1 MLDTQ
6 AGSQLPKKCW
16 DPMFEPMEEP
26 RVFGLPA
33 GVDFPQRLVDG
44 LLHRFAGQ
52 PPEALARVELL
63 VNTQR
68 MARRLRTMFE
78 DGPALLLPRI
88 RLITDL
94 QTLAPSIIIPQGVPT
109 LRRRLELIGLISAL
123 LEKSPDLASRASLYD
138 LADSLAALIDE
149 MQGEGVTPDKI
160 AQLDVT
166 DQSGHWERAKI
177 FLGIV
182 QNYLSLTEA
191 KPDKEAQ
198 QRARVQAIAVLWAQ
212 QPPTHP
218 IIVAGST
225 GSRGTTMLL
234 MQAVARL
241 PQGALVLPGFD
252 FDLPTEVWAA
262 LDDPMISED
271 HPQYRFYHLMKDL
284 GSTPNAVKNW
294 HECEAPSP
302 ARNQLVSL
310 SLRPAPVTDAWRIE
324 GPRLD
329 GLEDATKDMTLLL
342 AETPRAEA
350 LAIALRL
357 RKAAEDGQTAALIT
371 PDRMLGRRV
380 TAALTRWDILP
391 DDSAGTPLHLSPPGR
406 FLRHAAA
413 LLSRKLDAE
422 ALLTLLKHPLT
433 HSGQDRNLHRLHT
446 QRCELAIRRHGL
458 PYPEADAFIDL
469 CETAVPNDDAMQRW
483 AAWAASAIMGQQDHD
498 VRPLEYWV
506 QTHLSVAEHLASG
519 PSGEE
524 THELWQQKAGMEAR
538 IVMQNLTDQAE
549 HGTALTAADY
559 GDLVGALLAAGEVRD
574 RDAPH
579 PDIMIWGTLEARV
592 QGADLVILGGLNDGT
607 WPEAPAPDPW
617 LNRKMRNDAGL
628 LLPERRV
635 GLAAHDYQQAV
646 CAREVW
652 ITRAIRSEDAETV
665 PSRWVNRL
673 GNLMGG
679 LPKQGGVAAWNAM
692 IERGN
697 YWLGQAQA
705 LEAVDRAPSAPRPSP
720 RPPLAAR
727 PRSLSVTQ
735 IKTLIRDPY
744 AIYARHSLRLRALR
758 PLVQSPDAPLRG
770 TVMHAVMEEFVK
782 SVMLHPENLTRAH
795 LLDIAQNVLSELV
808 PWPAA
813 RTIWLAKLAR
823 VADWF
828 IEAEAVRLANGT
840 PVAFEKDAR
849 GTLTLPDLGFTISGV
864 ADRIDKNQSGEVQI
878 YDYKT
883 GKPPTD
889 KQQKH
894 FDKQLLIETAMVE
907 EGAFSKIGAAPVSR
921 ATFIGL
927 GNPPIEVDAPIEEE
941 PPHVVLDNLRK
952 LLAAY
957 LDLDQGFTARRMM
970 ERDGFSGDYDHLARY
985 GEWDGSDPAT
995 PEDLT

>member
-1 MLDTQ
+1 
-6 AGSQLPKKCW
+6 
-16 DPMFEPMEEP
+16 MFEPQTDP
-26 RVFGLPA
+26 RVFGLPCGA
-33 GVDFPQRLVDG
+33 DFPQMLVAG
-44 LLHRFAGQ
+44 LLARSKGQ
-52 PPEALARVELL
+52 PPEALARVDLL
-63 VNTQR
+63 VNTRR
-68 MARRLRTMFE
+68 MARRLRHLFE
-78 DGPALLLPRI
+78 NGPALLLPRI

-94 QTLAPSIIIPQGVPT
+94 DMLAPGIPMPHGVPA

-123 LEKSPDLASRASLYD
+123 LEKSPDLASRASLFD

-149 MQGEGVTPDKI
+149 MQGEGVSPDDI
-160 AQLDVT
+160 ANLDVT
-166 DQSGHWERAKI
+166 DQSGHWERAKV

-182 QNYLSLTEA
+182 QNYLSLTESL
-191 KPDKEAQ
+191 PDKEAR
-198 QRARVQAIAVLWAQ
+198 QRARVSAIAALWAENAPQ
-212 QPPTHP
+212 NPV
-218 IIVAGST
+218 IIAGST

-234 MQAVARL
+234 MQAVAQL

-252 FDLPTEVWAA
+252 FDLPPEVWAA

-271 HPQYRFYHLMKDL
+271 HPQFRFYHLMKTL
-284 GSTPNAVKNW
+284 QSTPNAVESW
-294 HECEAPSP
+294 HGSDAPAP
-302 ARNQLVSL
+302 NRNKLISL

-324 GPRLD
+324 GPHLID
-329 GLEDATKDMTLLL
+329 LQSATKDMTLVL
-342 AETPRAEA
+342 ADTPRAEA

-357 RKAAEDGQTAALIT
+357 RQAAENGQTAALIT

-406 FLRHAAA
+406 FLRHVAA
-413 LLSRKLDAE
+413 LLAHRLDAE
-422 ALLTLLKHPLT
+422 GLLTLLKHPLS
-433 HSGQDRNLHRLHT
+433 HSGLDRNLHRLYT
-446 QRCELAIRRHGL
+446 QRSELAIRRHGL
-458 PYPEADAFIDL
+458 PYPEAATFSAL
-469 CETAVPNDDAMQRW
+469 CEKAVPDDTDMHAW
-483 AAWAASAIMGQQDHD
+483 AAWVGTSITGHLDGGTHT
-498 VRPLEYWV
+498 LEYWV
-506 QTHLSVAEHLASG
+506 TRHLDLAEKIAAG
-519 PSGEE
+519 PSGGEG
-524 THELWQQKAGMEAR
+524 HELWQQKAGMEAR
-538 IVMQNLTDQAE
+538 RVMQELQGEAG
-549 HGTALTAADY
+549 HGTTLTASDY
-559 GDLVGALLAAGEVRD
+559 TDLVGALLSAGEVRD

-592 QGADLVILGGLNDGT
+592 QGADLVILGGMNDGV
-607 WPEAPAPDPW
+607 WPEAPPPDPW

-635 GLAAHDYQQAV
+635 GLSAHDYQQAV

-679 LPKQGGVAAWNAM
+679 LPRQGGVDAWRDMGA
-692 IERGN
+692 RGA
-697 YWLGQAQA
+697 YWLAQARA
-705 LEAVDRAPSAPRPSP
+705 LEAVDPAPCAPRPSP

-727 PRSLSVTQ
+727 PLSLSVTEV
-735 IKTLIRDPY
+735 KTLIRDPY

-770 TVMHAVMEEFVK
+770 IVVHAVMERFVK
-782 SVMLHPENLTRAH
+782 SVMADEANLTREH
-795 LLDIAQNVLSELV
+795 LMETAQSALEALV

-813 RTIWLAKLAR
+813 RTIWLAR
-823 VADWF
+823 MGRIADWF
-828 IEAEAVRLANGT
+828 IEAERARMAHAA
-840 PVAFEKDAR
+840 PVAFEDEAC
-849 GTLTLPDLGFTISGV
+849 GVLELSDLAFTLRGV
-864 ADRIDKNQSGEVQI
+864 ADRIDRNMAGEVQI

-894 FDKQLLIETAMVE
+894 FDKQLLIEAAMVE
-907 EGAFSKIGAAPVSR
+907 EGAFKKIGAAPVSR

-927 GNPPIEVDAPIEEE
+927 GNAPVEVDAPLEEE
-941 PPHVVLDNLRK
+941 PPQAVLENLRT
-952 LLAAY
+952 LITAY
-957 LDLDQGFTARRMM
+957 LDPNQGFTSRRMP
-970 ERDGFSGDYDHLARY
+970 EKEIYEGEYDHLARF

>member
-1 MLDTQ
+1 MFKPQDT
-6 AGSQLPKKCW
+6 
-16 DPMFEPMEEP
+16 P
-26 RVFGLPA
+26 RVFGLPT
-33 GVDFPQRLVDG
+33 GVDFPQLLVAG
-44 LLHRFAGQ
+44 LLDRFKGQ
-52 PPEALARVELL
+52 PPEALARVELI

-68 MARRLRTMFE
+68 MARRLRSIFE
-78 DGPALLLPRI
+78 DGRAMLLPRI

-94 QTLAPSIIIPQGVPT
+94 ETLAPSVIIPEGVPA

-160 AQLDVT
+160 AELDVT
-166 DQSGHWERAKI
+166 DQSGHWERAKV

-191 KPDKEAQ
+191 MPDKEAR
-198 QRARVQAIAVLWAQ
+198 QRARVAAIATLWAEK
-212 QPPTHP
+212 PPQHP
-218 IIVAGST
+218 IIIAGST
-225 GSRGTTMLL
+225 GSRGTTMML

-252 FDLPTEVWAA
+252 FDLPPEVWAT

-271 HPQYRFYHLMKDL
+271 HPQFRFYHLMSNL
-284 GSTPNAVKNW
+284 GSTPNAVECWYKN
-294 HECEAPSP
+294 ATPY
-302 ARNQLVSL
+302 AQDRNKLISL

-324 GPRLD
+324 GPRLENLD
-329 GLEDATKDMTLLL
+329 EATRDMTLLL

-350 LAIALRL
+350 LAIAMRL
-357 RKAAEDGQTAALIT
+357 RQAAQDGQTAALIT

-380 TAALTRWDILP
+380 TAALDRWNILP

-406 FLRHAAA
+406 FLRHVAA
-413 LLSRKLDAE
+413 LLSRRLDAE

-433 HSGQDRNLHRLHT
+433 HSGDGRNMHRLYT

-458 PYPEADAFIDL
+458 PYPEPEAFIAL
-469 CETAVPNDDAMQRW
+469 CEKAVPDDEGMQRW
-483 AAWAASAIMGQQDHD
+483 SEWVAKATMGHLDYATHPLGHWTALHIQLAEALAA
-498 VRPLEYWV
+498 
-506 QTHLSVAEHLASG
+506 G
-519 PSGEE
+519 PTTSEA
-524 THELWQQKAGMEAR
+524 HELWQQKAGIEAR
-538 IVMQNLTDQAE
+538 RIMQELEDEAG
-549 HGTALTAADY
+549 HGTDLNAADY
-559 GDLVGALLAAGEVRD
+559 ADLAGALLAAGEVRD
-574 RDAPH
+574 RDAPY

-607 WPEAPAPDPW
+607 WPATPPPDPW
-617 LNRKMRNDAGL
+617 LNRKMRHDAGL

-646 CAREVW
+646 SAREVW
-652 ITRAIRSEDAETV
+652 ITRSIRSEDAETV

-679 LPKQGGVAAWNAM
+679 LPNQGGVEAWKAM
-692 IERGN
+692 IARGDH
-697 YWLGQAQA
+697 WLGQARA
-705 LEAVDRAPSAPRPSP
+705 LETVEPVPSAPRPSP

-727 PRSLSVTQ
+727 PRSLSVTE

-744 AIYARHSLRLRALR
+744 AIYARHSLRLRALY

-770 TVMHAVMEEFVK
+770 IVVHAVMEDFVK
-782 SVMLHPENLTRAH
+782 SVMENPALLSRAH
-795 LLDIAQNVLSELV
+795 LLDIAGQQLEELV

-813 RTIWLAKLAR
+813 RTIWLARLAR

-828 IEAEAVRLANGT
+828 IEGEQARLT
-840 PVAFEKDAR
+840 QSKPVAFEDDAR
-849 GTLTLPDLGFTISGV
+849 GLLELPDLGFTLRGV
-864 ADRIDKNQSGEVQI
+864 ADRIDRNLSGEIQI

-883 GKPPTD
+883 GNPPTD
-889 KQQKH
+889 KQQKN
-894 FDKQLLIETAMVE
+894 FDKQLLIEAAMVE
-907 EGAFSKIGAAPVSR
+907 EGAFKKIGAAPVSR

-927 GNPPIEVDAPIEEE
+927 GNKPVEIDAPLEEE
-941 PPHVVLDNLRK
+941 PPQVVLENLRT
-952 LLAAY
+952 LIAAY
-957 LDLDQGFTARRMM
+957 LDPAQGFTSRRVM
-970 ERDGFSGDYDHLARY
+970 EKEIFAGEFDHLARF
-985 GEWDGSDPAT
+985 GEWNSSDAAQ

>member
-1 MLDTQ
+1 
-6 AGSQLPKKCW
+6 
-16 DPMFEPMEEP
+16 MFEPQETP
-26 RVFGLPA
+26 RVFGLPS
-33 GVDFPQRLVDG
+33 GVDFPQALVDG
-44 LLHRFAGQ
+44 LLERFKGQ

-68 MARRLRTMFE
+68 MARRLRAMFE
-78 DGPALLLPRI
+78 AGPARLLPRI
-88 RLITDL
+88 RLLTDL
-94 QTLAPSIIIPQGVPT
+94 QTLAPSVVIPQGVPG

-138 LADSLAALIDE
+138 LADSLAGLIDE
-149 MQGEGVTPDKI
+149 MQGEGVTPDAI
-160 AQLDVT
+160 SELDVT
-166 DQSGHWERAKI
+166 DQSGHWERAKV

-182 QNYLSLTEA
+182 QSYLDLTEA
-191 KPDKEAQ
+191 KPDNEAR
-198 QRARVQAIAVLWAQ
+198 QRARVMGIAALWAEN
-212 QPPTHP
+212 PPAHP
-218 IIVAGST
+218 IIIAGST

-234 MQAVARL
+234 MQAVAKL

-252 FDLPTEVWAA
+252 FDLPRPVWAA
-262 LDDPMISED
+262 LDDPLISED
-271 HPQYRFYHLMKDL
+271 HPQYRFYHLMKGL
-284 GSTPNAVKNW
+284 GESPNTVKPWHDTPP
-294 HECEAPSP
+294 PS
-302 ARNQLVSL
+302 ALRNQLVSL

-324 GPRLD
+324 GPKLTN
-329 GLEDATKDMTLLL
+329 LEEATKDMTLVL

-380 TAALTRWDILP
+380 TSALSRWDILP
-391 DDSAGTPLHLSPPGR
+391 DDSAGTPLQLSPPGR
-406 FLRHAAA
+406 FLRHIAA
-413 LLSRKLDAE
+413 LLSRRLDAE
-422 ALLTLLKHPLT
+422 GLLTLLKHPLT
-433 HSGQDRNLHRLHT
+433 HSGDDRNLHQLYT

-458 PYPEADAFIDL
+458 PYPEPEAFKAICEKAAPDDEGMQHWAD
-469 CETAVPNDDAMQRW
+469 W
-483 AAWAASAIMGQQDHD
+483 AAEALMGHQDHQTYPLSHWVDLHLKIAND
-498 VRPLEYWV
+498 VAAG
-506 QTHLSVAEHLASG
+506 TSG
-519 PSGEE
+519 NTE
-524 THELWQQKAGMEAR
+524 HELWQQKAGMEAR
-538 IVMQNLTDQAE
+538 RVMQELEAEAGYGTD
-549 HGTALTAADY
+549 LTAADY
-559 GDLVGALLAAGEVRD
+559 VDLVGALLAAGEVRD

-607 WPEAPAPDPW
+607 WPEAPPPDPW

-646 CAREVW
+646 CAKEVW
-652 ITRAIRSEDAETV
+652 ITRSIRSEDAETV

-679 LPKQGGVAAWNAM
+679 LPNQGGVTAWKAM
-692 IERGN
+692 IKNGD
-697 YWLGQAQA
+697 YWLDQARA
-705 LEAVDRAPSAPRPSP
+705 LEAVERTPNAPRPSP

-744 AIYARHSLRLRALR
+744 AIYARHSLRLRPLN

-770 TVMHAVMEEFVK
+770 TVTHAVMEQFVK
-782 SVMLHPENLTRAH
+782 SVIANPDNLSRAH
-795 LLDIAQNVLSELV
+795 LLNVAQEVLQELV

-828 IEAEAVRLANGT
+828 ILAEAERLAVAN
-840 PVAFEKDAR
+840 PIAFENEAR
-849 GTLTLPDLGFTISGV
+849 GTLDLADIGFSITGV
-864 ADRIDKNQSGEVQI
+864 ADRVDRNENGEVQI

-883 GKPPTD
+883 GNPPTE
-889 KQQKH
+889 KQQQL
-894 FDKQLLIETAMVE
+894 FDKQLLIEAAMIE
-907 EGAFSKIGAAPVSR
+907 QGAFKNVGTAPVSK

-927 GNPPIEVDAPIEEE
+927 GNPPKEIDAPLSEE
-941 PPHVVLDNLRK
+941 PPHVILANLRK
-952 LLAAY
+952 LLTAY
-957 LDLDQGFTARRMM
+957 LEPDQGFTSRRIV
-970 ERDGFSGDYDHLARY
+970 EKIKFDGDYDHLARY
-985 GEWDGSDPAT
+985 GEWDDSDPTT

>member
-1 MLDTQ
+1 MF
-6 AGSQLPKKCW
+6 
-16 DPMFEPMEEP
+16 DPQDSP

-33 GVDFPQRLVDG
+33 GVDFPQMLVEG
-44 LLHRFAGQ
+44 LLHRFQGK

-78 DGPALLLPRI
+78 DGPAMLLPRI

-94 QTLAPSIIIPQGVPT
+94 ETLAPSVVIPQGVPA
-109 LRRRLELIGLISAL
+109 LRRRLELIKLILAL
-123 LEKSPDLASRASLYD
+123 LEKSPDLAARSSLYD

-149 MQGEGVTPDKI
+149 MQGEGVTPDTI
-160 AQLDVT
+160 ADLDVT
-166 DQSGHWERAKI
+166 DQSGHWERAKV

-182 QNYLSLTEA
+182 QNYLSMTEA
-191 KPDKEAQ
+191 APDKEAR
-198 QRARVQAIAVLWAQ
+198 QRARVLGIAALWAEH
-212 QPPTHP
+212 PPTHP
-218 IIVAGST
+218 VIIAGST

-234 MQAVARL
+234 MQAVAKL

-252 FDLPTEVWAA
+252 DDLPPEVWAA

-271 HPQYRFYHLMKDL
+271 HPQFRFYHLMKAL
-284 GSTPNAVKNW
+284 GSTPNAVQKW
-294 HECEAPSP
+294 HQCAPPSP
-302 ARNQLVSL
+302 ARNKLVSL

-324 GPRLD
+324 GPQ
-329 GLEDATKDMTLLL
+329 LEDLEQATQDMTLVL
-342 AETPRAEA
+342 AETPRGEA
-350 LAIALRL
+350 LTIALRL
-357 RKAAEDGQTAALIT
+357 RQAAEDGQTAALIT

-380 TAALTRWDILP
+380 TAALSRWDILP
-391 DDSAGTPLHLSPPGR
+391 DDSAGTPLQLSPPGR
-406 FLRHAAA
+406 FLRHVAA
-413 LLSRKLDAE
+413 LLARRLDAE
-422 ALLTLLKHPLT
+422 GLLTLLKHPLT
-433 HSGQDRNLHRLHT
+433 HSAEDRNLHRLYT

-458 PYPEADAFIDL
+458 PYPDADTFVAL
-469 CETAVPNDDAMQRW
+469 CEKAVPDDAGMQRW
-483 AAWAASAIMGQQDHD
+483 ATWVATSMMGHLDHQTH
-498 VRPLEYWV
+498 PLLYWV
-506 QTHLSVAEHLASG
+506 TLHLKLANDLAAG
-519 PSGEE
+519 PSANEA
-524 THELWQQKAGMEAR
+524 HELWQQKAGMEALR
-538 IVMQNLTDQAE
+538 VMQELLAE
-549 HGTALTAADY
+549 AKYGAALTAADY

-607 WPEAPAPDPW
+607 WPEAPPPDPW

-652 ITRAIRSEDAETV
+652 ITRSIRSEDAETV

-679 LPKQGGVAAWNAM
+679 LPKQGGVDGWKAM
-692 IERGN
+692 IARGDH
-697 YWLGQAQA
+697 WLSQARA
-705 LEAVDRAPSAPRPSP
+705 LEAVDRVPSAPRPSP
-720 RPPLAAR
+720 RPPLTAR

-744 AIYARHSLRLRALR
+744 AIYARHSLRLRALN

-770 TVMHAVMEEFVK
+770 IVTHTVMEHFIK
-782 SVMLHPENLTRAH
+782 SVMADPANLNRVH
-795 LLDIAQNVLSELV
+795 LLDIASTVLTELV

-813 RTIWLAKLAR
+813 RTIWLAKLDR
-823 VADWF
+823 MADWF
-828 IEAEAVRLANGT
+828 IEAERARLASAT
-840 PVAFEKDAR
+840 PVAFEEDAR
-849 GTLTLPDLGFTISGV
+849 GVLDLSELGFTISGV
-864 ADRIDKNQSGEVQI
+864 ADRIDRNASGDIQI

-894 FDKQLLIETAMVE
+894 FDKQLLIEAAMVE
-907 EGAFSKIGAAPVSR
+907 EGAFKKIGAAPVSA

-927 GNPPIEVDAPIEEE
+927 GNPPVEVNAPLEDE
-941 PPHVVLDNLRK
+941 PPSVTLENLRK
-952 LLAAY
+952 LIAAY
-957 LDLDQGFTARRMM
+957 LDLDQGFTSRRMM
-970 ERDGFSGDYDHLARY
+970 ERDGFAGDYDHLARF

-995 PEDLT
+995 PQDLT

>member
-1 MLDTQ
+1 
-6 AGSQLPKKCW
+6 
-16 DPMFEPMEEP
+16 MFEPQDSA
-26 RVFGLPA
+26 RVFGLPS
-33 GVDFPQRLVDG
+33 GVDFPQMLVAG
-44 LLHRFAGQ
+44 LLHRFKGQ
-52 PPEALARVELL
+52 PPEALARVDLL

-68 MARRLRTMFE
+68 MARRLRNLFE

-88 RLITDL
+88 RQITDL
-94 QTLAPSIIIPQGVPT
+94 ETLAPGIVMPQGVPA

-149 MQGEGVTPDKI
+149 MQGEGVTPDAI
-160 AQLDVT
+160 ANLDVT
-166 DQSGHWERAKI
+166 DQSGHWERAKV

-182 QNYLSLTEA
+182 QSYLTLTEA
-191 KPDKEAQ
+191 KPDKEAR
-198 QRARVQAIAVLWAQ
+198 QRARVSAIAALWAE
-212 QPPTHP
+212 QPPQNP
-218 IIVAGST
+218 VIIAGST
-225 GSRGTTMLL
+225 GSRGTTMML

-252 FDLPTEVWAA
+252 FDLPAEVWAA

-271 HPQYRFYHLMKDL
+271 HPQFRFYRLMSGL
-284 GSTPNAVKNW
+284 GSTPNAVRNW
-294 HECEAPSP
+294 HECEGPSA
-302 ARNQLVSL
+302 ARNKLISL

-324 GPRLD
+324 GPMLSNI
-329 GLEDATKDMTLLL
+329 EDATKGMTLVL

-357 RKAAEDGQTAALIT
+357 RQAAQDGQTAALIT

-406 FLRHAAA
+406 FLRHVAA
-413 LLSRKLDAE
+413 LLARRLDAE

-433 HSGQDRNLHRLHT
+433 HSSENRNLHRLYT
-446 QRCELAIRRHGL
+446 QRSELAIRKRGL
-458 PYPEADAFIDL
+458 PYPDAPSFSAL
-469 CETAVPNDDAMQRW
+469 CQKAVPDDDAMRDW
-483 AAWAASAIMGQQDHD
+483 ATWVGATLMGHLAHD
-498 VRPLEYWV
+498 THPLEYWV
-506 QTHLSVAEHLASG
+506 TRHLDLAERLASG
-519 PSGEE
+519 PTGNPA
-524 THELWQQKAGMEAR
+524 HELWQQKAGNEALR
-538 IVMQNLTDQAE
+538 IMRELQSEAGS
-549 HGTALTAADY
+549 GTSLNAADY
-559 GDLVGALLAAGEVRD
+559 TDLVGALLAAGEVRD

-579 PDIMIWGTLEARV
+579 PGIMIWGTLEARV

-607 WPEAPAPDPW
+607 WPEAPPPDPW

-652 ITRAIRSEDAETV
+652 ITRAIRSDDAETV

-679 LPKQGGVAAWNAM
+679 LPKQGGVNAWHAM
-692 IERGN
+692 IARGTH
-697 YWLGQAQA
+697 WLEQARA
-705 LEAVDRAPSAPRPSP
+705 LEAVERVDAAPRPSP

-727 PRSLSVTQ
+727 ARNLSVTE

-770 TVMHAVMEEFVK
+770 TVVHSVMEVFVK
-782 SVMLHPENLTRAH
+782 SVMADPAHLTRAH
-795 LLDIAQNVLSELV
+795 LMEIADRVMTDLV

-813 RTIWLAKLAR
+813 RTIWLARMAR
-823 VADWF
+823 IADWF
-828 IEAEAVRLANGT
+828 IETEQARMASAT
-840 PVAFEKDAR
+840 PVAFEADAR
-849 GTLTLPDLGFTISGV
+849 GVLELPDLGFTLRGI
-864 ADRIDKNQSGEVQI
+864 ADRIDQNASGEIQI

-894 FDKQLLIETAMVE
+894 FDKQLLIEAAMVE
-907 EGAFSKIGAAPVSR
+907 EGAFKKIGVAPVSR

-927 GNPPIEVDAPIEEE
+927 GNPPVEVDAPLEDE
-941 PPHVVLDNLRK
+941 PPREVLENLRK
-952 LLAAY
+952 LITAY
-957 LDLDQGFTARRMM
+957 LDPAQGFTSRRMM
-970 ERDGFSGDYDHLARY
+970 EKVVFDGEFDHLARY
-985 GEWDGSDPAT
+985 GEWDDSDPAL
-995 PEDLT
+995 PEDLI

>member
-1 MLDTQ
+1 
-6 AGSQLPKKCW
+6 
-16 DPMFEPMEEP
+16 MFEPQEP
-26 RVFGLPA
+26 SRVFGLPS
-33 GVDFPQRLVDG
+33 GVDFPQMLVEG
-44 LLHRFAGQ
+44 LLHRFRGQ

-78 DGPALLLPRI
+78 DGPAILLPRI
-88 RLITDL
+88 RLLTDL
-94 QTLAPSIIIPQGVPT
+94 ESLAPSVLIPQGVPA

-138 LADSLAALIDE
+138 LADSLAKLIDE
-149 MQGEGVTPDKI
+149 MQGEGVTPDTI
-160 AQLDVT
+160 ADLDVT
-166 DQSGHWERAKI
+166 DQSGHWERAKV

-182 QNYLSLTEA
+182 QDYLNLTEA
-191 KPDKEAQ
+191 MPDKEAR
-198 QRARVQAIAVLWAQ
+198 QRARVHGIAALWAER
-212 QPPTHP
+212 PPKHP
-218 IIVAGST
+218 IIIAGST

-234 MQAVARL
+234 MQAVAQL
-241 PQGALVLPGFD
+241 PQGALILPGFD
-252 FDLPTEVWAA
+252 FDMPSKVWAA

-271 HPQYRFYHLMKDL
+271 HPQYRFYHLMKEL
-284 GSTPNAVKNW
+284 GETPNSVKNW
-294 HECEAPSP
+294 HDCTPPSS
-302 ARNQLVSL
+302 ARNKLVSL

-329 GLEDATKDMTLLL
+329 DLKTATQDMTLVL

-357 RKAAEDGQTAALIT
+357 RKAAEAGQTAALIT

-380 TAALTRWDILP
+380 TAALSRWGILP

-406 FLRHAAA
+406 FLRHVAA
-413 LLSRKLDAE
+413 LMSRRLDAE
-422 ALLTLLKHPLT
+422 AFLTLLKHPLT
-433 HSGQDRNLHRLHT
+433 HSADERNMHRLYT
-446 QRCELAIRRHGL
+446 QRCELAIRRYGL
-458 PYPEADAFIDL
+458 PYPEPDAFIAI
-469 CETAVPNDDAMQRW
+469 CEKSVPDDTGMQRW
-483 AAWAASAIMGQQDHD
+483 VAWAAAAMMGHQDAETH
-498 VRPLEYWV
+498 PLNHWIDL
-506 QTHLSVAEHLASG
+506 HLKLANELAAG
-519 PSGEE
+519 PSDSDA
-524 THELWQQKAGMEAR
+524 HELWQQKAGKEAR
-538 IVMQNLTDQAE
+538 RVMQELEAE
-549 HGTALTAADY
+549 ADYGTCLTAADY

-607 WPEAPAPDPW
+607 WPEAPPPDPW

-646 CAREVW
+646 CAHEVW

-673 GNLMGG
+673 GNLMTG
-679 LPKQGGVAAWNAM
+679 LPKQGGVDGWNAM
-692 IERGN
+692 IKRGD
-697 YWLGQAQA
+697 YWLGQARA
-705 LEAVDRAPSAPRPSP
+705 LEAVERVPSAPRPSP

-744 AIYARHSLRLRALR
+744 AIYARHSLRLRALS

-770 TVMHAVMEEFVK
+770 TVTHAVMEHFVK
-782 SVMLHPENLTRAH
+782 SVMADPDNLNRAH
-795 LLDIAQNVLSELV
+795 LLEIAQTVLDELV

-828 IEAEAVRLANGT
+828 IAAEATRLSTAK
-840 PVAFEKDAR
+840 PIAFEDDAR
-849 GTLTLPDLGFTISGV
+849 GVLELADLGFTLNGV
-864 ADRIDKNQSGEVQI
+864 ADRIDQNAEGDIQI

-894 FDKQLLIETAMVE
+894 FDKQLLIEAAMME
-907 EGAFSKIGAAPVSR
+907 EGAFKKIGAAPVSR

-927 GNPPIEVDAPIEEE
+927 GNPPTEIDAPLEEE
-941 PPHVVLDNLRK
+941 PPHVILANLRK
-952 LLAAY
+952 LIAAY
-957 LDLDQGFTARRMM
+957 LEPEQGFTARRMM

>member
-1 MLDTQ
+1 
-6 AGSQLPKKCW
+6 
-16 DPMFEPMEEP
+16 MFKPQDKP
-26 RVFGLPA
+26 RVFGLPT
-33 GVDFPQRLVDG
+33 GVDFPQLLVAG
-44 LLHRFAGQ
+44 LLDRFKGH
-52 PPEALARVELL
+52 PPEALARVELI
-63 VNTQR
+63 VNTER
-68 MARRLRTMFE
+68 MARRLRSIFE
-78 DGPALLLPRI
+78 EGPAMLLPRI

-94 QTLAPSIIIPQGVPT
+94 ESLVPSVIIPQGVPA

-160 AQLDVT
+160 AELDVT
-166 DQSGHWERAKI
+166 DQSGHWERAKV

-191 KPDKEAQ
+191 MPDKEAR
-198 QRARVQAIAVLWAQ
+198 QRARVAAIAALWAER
-212 QPPTHP
+212 PPQHP
-218 IIVAGST
+218 VIIAGST
-225 GSRGTTMLL
+225 GSRGTTMML

-241 PQGALVLPGFD
+241 PQGALILPGFD
-252 FDLPTEVWAA
+252 FDLPPEVWAA

-271 HPQYRFYHLMKDL
+271 HPQFRFYHLMSNL
-284 GSTPNAVKNW
+284 GSTPNAV
-294 HECEAPSP
+294 ECWYENATPYAPD
-302 ARNQLVSL
+302 RNKLISL

-324 GPRLD
+324 GPRLENL
-329 GLEDATKDMTLLL
+329 GEATRDMTLLL

-357 RKAAEDGQTAALIT
+357 RQAAQDGQTAALIT

-380 TAALTRWDILP
+380 TAALDRWNILP

-406 FLRHAAA
+406 FLRHVAS
-413 LLSRKLDAE
+413 LLSRRLDAE

-433 HSGQDRNLHRLHT
+433 HSGDGRNMHRLYT

-458 PYPEADAFIDL
+458 PYPEPDAFITL
-469 CETAVPNDDAMQRW
+469 CEKAVPDDEGMQRW
-483 AAWAASAIMGQQDHD
+483 AAWVAKATMGHLDYATHPLRHWTELHIELAGALAA
-498 VRPLEYWV
+498 
-506 QTHLSVAEHLASG
+506 G
-519 PSGEE
+519 PAGDDA
-524 THELWQQKAGMEAR
+524 HELWQQKAGIEAR
-538 IVMQNLTDQAE
+538 RIMQELEDEAG
-549 HGTALTAADY
+549 HGTDLNAADY
-559 GDLVGALLAAGEVRD
+559 ADLAGALLSAGEVRD

-607 WPEAPAPDPW
+607 WPEAPPPDPW
-617 LNRKMRNDAGL
+617 LNRKMRHDAGL

-646 CAREVW
+646 SAREVW
-652 ITRAIRSEDAETV
+652 ITRSIRSEDAETV

-673 GNLMGG
+673 GNLMSG
-679 LPKQGGVAAWNAM
+679 LPNQGGVEAWKAM
-692 IERGN
+692 IARGDH
-697 YWLGQAQA
+697 WLGQARA
-705 LEAVDRAPSAPRPSP
+705 LEAVEPVPSAPRPSP

-727 PRSLSVTQ
+727 PRSLSVTE

-744 AIYARHSLRLRALR
+744 AIYARHSLRLRALY

-770 TVMHAVMEEFVK
+770 IVVHAVMEDFVK
-782 SVMLHPENLTRAH
+782 SVMENPALLSRTH
-795 LLDIAQNVLSELV
+795 LLDIAGQRLEELV

-813 RTIWLAKLAR
+813 RTIWLARLAR

-828 IEAEAVRLANGT
+828 IEAEQARLALAK
-840 PVAFEKDAR
+840 PVAFEDDAR
-849 GTLTLPDLGFTISGV
+849 GVLELSDLGFTLRGV
-864 ADRIDKNQSGEVQI
+864 ADRIDRNLSGEVQI

-883 GKPPTD
+883 GNPPTD

-894 FDKQLLIETAMVE
+894 FDKQLLIEAAMVE
-907 EGAFSKIGAAPVSR
+907 EGAFKKIGAAPVSR

-927 GNPPIEVDAPIEEE
+927 GNKPVEIDAPLEEE
-941 PPHVVLDNLRK
+941 PPQVVLENLRT
-952 LLAAY
+952 LIAAY
-957 LDLDQGFTARRMM
+957 LDPAQGFTSRRMM
-970 ERDGFSGDYDHLARY
+970 EKEIFAGEFDHLARF
-985 GEWDGSDPAT
+985 GEWDGSDAAQ

>member
-1 MLDTQ
+1 
-6 AGSQLPKKCW
+6 
-16 DPMFEPMEEP
+16 MFEPQEPP

-33 GVDFPQRLVDG
+33 GVDFPQALVDG
-44 LLHRFAGQ
+44 LLARVDGH

-63 VNTQR
+63 VNTER
-68 MARRLRTMFE
+68 MARRLRRIFE
-78 DGPALLLPRI
+78 DGPARLLPRI

-94 QTLAPSIIIPQGVPT
+94 ETLAPSIIIPEGVPA

-123 LEKSPDLASRASLYD
+123 LHRSPDLASRASLYD

-149 MQGEGVTPDKI
+149 MQGEGVSPDDI
-160 AQLDVT
+160 AALDVT
-166 DQSGHWERAKI
+166 DQSGHWERAKV

-182 QNYLSLTEA
+182 QDYLSLTDA
-191 KPDKEAQ
+191 APDKEAR
-198 QRARVQAIAVLWAQ
+198 QRARVTAIAALWAE
-212 QPPTHP
+212 QPPQHP
-218 IIVAGST
+218 VIIAGST
-225 GSRGTTMLL
+225 GSRGTTMML

-252 FDLPTEVWAA
+252 FDLPPDVWAA
-262 LDDPMISED
+262 LDDPLISED
-271 HPQYRFYHLMKDL
+271 HPQFRFYRLMQGL
-284 GSTPNAVKNW
+284 GNTANSVRNW
-294 HECEAPSP
+294 HDAAMPPAPG
-302 ARNQLVSL
+302 RNRLVSL

-329 GLEDATKDMTLLL
+329 DLEKATKDMTLLL

-357 RKAAEDGQTAALIT
+357 RQAAEDGQTAALIT

-380 TAALTRWDILP
+380 TAALGRWDILP

-406 FLRHAAA
+406 FLRHVAA
-413 LLSRKLDAE
+413 LMSGRLDAE

-433 HSGQDRNLHRLHT
+433 HSAQDRNQHNLNT
-446 QRCELAIRRHGL
+446 QRSELAIRRNGL
-458 PYPEADAFIDL
+458 PYPEAASFAEI
-469 CETAVPNDDAMQRW
+469 CRTATKDDSLQDW
-483 AAWAASAIMGQQDHD
+483 AAWVGDAMTGHQDHGTH
-498 VRPLEYWV
+498 PLRHWV
-506 QTHLSVAEHLASG
+506 ETHLRLAEAIAAG
-519 PSGEE
+519 PSGSPD
-524 THELWQQKAGMEAR
+524 HELWQQKAGVEAR
-538 IVMQNLTDQAE
+538 RVMQSLEDEAG
-549 HGTALTAADY
+549 HGTDLSAADY
-559 GDLVGALLAAGEVRD
+559 GDLVGALLSAGEVRD

-607 WPEAPAPDPW
+607 WPEAPPPDPW

-652 ITRAIRSEDAETV
+652 ITRSIRSEDAETV

-679 LPKQGGVAAWNAM
+679 LPKQGGVAAWSAM
-692 IERGN
+692 IERGKH
-697 YWLGQAQA
+697 WLGQARA
-705 LEAVDRAPSAPRPSP
+705 LEAVARVPSAPRPSP

-727 PRSLSVTQ
+727 PRSLSVTE

-744 AIYARHSLRLRALR
+744 AIYARHSLRLRSLD

-770 TVMHAVMEEFVK
+770 IVVHAVLEDFVK
-782 SVMLHPENLTRAH
+782 SVQLDATNLNRAH
-795 LLDIAQNVLSELV
+795 LLEIAGDTLAELV

-813 RTIWLAKLAR
+813 RTIWLARLAR
-823 VADWF
+823 IADWF
-828 IEAEAVRLANGT
+828 IETERARLATAT
-840 PVAFEKDAR
+840 PVAFEADAR
-849 GTLTLPDLGFTISGV
+849 GVLDLPDLGFTIRGI
-864 ADRIDKNQSGEVQI
+864 ADRIDRNIAGEVQI

-883 GKPPTD
+883 GNPPTD

-894 FDKQLLIETAMVE
+894 FDKQLLIEAAMVE
-907 EGAFSKIGAAPVSR
+907 EGAFKAIGAAPVSR

-927 GNPPIEVDAPIEEE
+927 GNPPVERDAPLMEE
-941 PPHVVLDNLRK
+941 PPAVVLENLRK

-957 LDLDQGFTARRMM
+957 LDPVQGFTARRMM
-970 ERDGFSGDYDHLARY
+970 EKVVFAGEFDHLARY
-985 GEWDGSDPAT
+985 GEWDASDPAQ